1 MTDTGRR
8 DRHGHVVER
17 DPPPS
22 EMELYEQ
29 LCRGQLKYKDIAGI
43 LEVSQPTARKRMEA
57 IEVKLWAD
65 LSKHVLRIKVGQT
78 EALKHAAQEVMDSWE
93 RSKGKRV
100 VIHTRGTKEGEKYT
114 ETTETQSE
122 GDVKY
127 VTEFRHCLQSIRG
140 IWGADSPKQIEVSEA
155 TEAKTTV
162 QRLDEINQKM
172 RELIPEAQ
180 YKVLTDDEGSTE
192 K

>member
-1 MTDTGRR
+1 MADTVRR
-8 DRHGHVVER
+8 DRRGQVFER
-17 DPPPS
+17 ESPPS
-22 EMELYEQ
+22 ELELYEQ

-43 LEVSQPTARKRMEA
+43 LEVSQTTARKRMEA

-140 IWGADSPKQIEVSEA
+140 IWGADSPKQIEVSET

>member
-1 MTDTGRR
+1 MTDTVRR
-8 DRHGHVVER
+8 DRRGQVLER
-17 DPPPS
+17 ESPPS
-22 EMELYEQ
+22 ELELYEQ

-43 LEVSQPTARKRMEA
+43 LEVSQTTARKRMEA

-78 EALKHAAQEVMDSWE
+78 EALKHAAQEVMESWE
-93 RSKGKRV
+93 RSKGKKV

-140 IWGADSPKQIEVSEA
+140 IWGADSPKQIEVSET

-162 QRLDEINQKM
+162 QKLDEINQKM

-180 YKVLTDDEGSTE
+180 YKVLTDDEESTE

>member
-1 MTDTGRR
+1 MADTVRR
-8 DRHGHVVER
+8 DRQGQVVER

-22 EMELYEQ
+22 ELELYEQ
-29 LCRGQLKYKDIAGI
+29 LCRGQLKIKEIAGI
-43 LEVSQPTARKRMEA
+43 LDVSQTTARKRMEA

-78 EALKHAAQEVMDSWE
+78 EALKHAAQEVMESWE
-93 RSKGKRV
+93 RSKGKRM
-100 VIHTRGTKEGEKYT
+100 VIHTRGSKDGGKYT

-127 VTEFRHCLQSIRG
+127 ITEFRQCLQSIRG
-140 IWGADSPKQIEVSEA
+140 IWCADSPKQVEVTEH
-155 TEAKTTV
+155 TEAKSTV

-172 RELIPEAQ
+172 REMIPEAE
-180 YKVLTDDEGSTE
+180 YKVVTDDEGSTG

>member
-1 MTDTGRR
+1 MIEDVKRR
-8 DRHGHVVER
+8 DRHGQVVER
-17 DPPPS
+17 DSPPS
-22 EMELYEQ
+22 EMELYKQ
-29 LCRGQLKYKDIAGI
+29 LCRGHLKFKDIAESLG
-43 LEVSQPTARKRMEA
+43 VSQTTARKRMEA

-78 EALKHAAQEVMDSWE
+78 EALKHAAQEVLESWE
-93 RSKGKRV
+93 RSKGKKM
-100 VIHTRGTKEGEKYT
+100 VIHTRGTKDGGKY
-114 ETTETQSE
+114 TETQSE

-127 VTEFRHCLQSIRG
+127 ITEFRQCLHSIRG
-140 IWGADSPKQIEVSEA
+140 IWGADSPKQVEIMEN

-180 YKVLTDDEGSTE
+180 YKVLTDDEESTE
-192 K
+192 GRD

>member
-1 MTDTGRR
+1 MTDTVRR
-8 DRHGHVVER
+8 DNRGRVLQR

-43 LEVSQPTARKRMEA
+43 LEVSQTTARKRMEA

-140 IWGADSPKQIEVSEA
+140 IWGADSPKQIEVSET

>member
-1 MTDTGRR
+1 
-8 DRHGHVVER
+8 
-17 DPPPS
+17 
-22 EMELYEQ
+22 
-29 LCRGQLKYKDIAGI
+29 
-43 LEVSQPTARKRMEA
+43 MEA

-78 EALKHAAQEVMDSWE
+78 EALKHAAQEVMESWE
-93 RSKGKRV
+93 RSKGKKV

-140 IWGADSPKQIEVSEA
+140 IWGADSPKQIEVSET

-162 QRLDEINQKM
+162 QKLDEINQKM

-180 YKVLTDDEGSTE
+180 YKVLTDDEESTE

>member
-1 MTDTGRR
+1 MTDTVRR
-8 DRHGHVVER
+8 DRRGQVLQR

-43 LEVSQPTARKRMEA
+43 LEVSQTTARKRMEA

-140 IWGADSPKQIEVSEA
+140 IWGADSPKQIEVSET

>member
-1 MTDTGRR
+1 MADTVRR
-8 DRHGHVVER
+8 DRRGQVLER
-17 DPPPS
+17 ESPPS
-22 EMELYEQ
+22 ELELYEQ

-43 LEVSQPTARKRMEA
+43 LEVSQTTARKRMEA

-78 EALKHAAQEVMDSWE
+78 EALKHAAQEVMESWE
-93 RSKGKRV
+93 RSKGKKV

-140 IWGADSPKQIEVSEA
+140 IWGADSPKQIEVSET

-162 QRLDEINQKM
+162 QKLDEINQKM